1 MGVIK
6 TYTAAELDLLGSF
19 PVRVR
24 VYGAANPASKA
35 VIYVHGANENAH
47 NIEDFDATLELANI
61 KDSPNSHLIEFF
73 YQQDKG
79 CTAEPTPYIA
89 MPTTDT
95 STGIHVDSH
104 FSSDDRCP
112 SYTGH
117 CDSQSSISENVR
129 KLHTLVQQEYLTSG
143 TPVVLVGYSMGAAI
157 IRGVLTYSLLRGDDV
172 ADSMIDTVI
181 TVAGAHD
188 GSNDAACAYGSA
200 CDVWSQILVRSK
212 ARQAIR
218 RSGFN
223 RDRPAVYDLA
233 AGDDWYEW
241 ANQPEAELPPHIAY
255 FNFYADIDAQYCA
268 NGTIPSLNGGFG
280 AVQRMR
286 RLSHRRVGRWGLGCR
301 NAGAL

>member
-1 MGVIK
+1 
-6 TYTAAELDLLGSF
+6 
-19 PVRVR
+19 
-24 VYGAANPASKA
+24 
-35 VIYVHGANENAH
+35 
-47 NIEDFDATLELANI
+47 
-61 KDSPNSHLIEFF
+61 
-73 YQQDKG
+73 
-79 CTAEPTPYIA
+79 
-89 MPTTDT
+89 
-95 STGIHVDSH
+95 
-104 FSSDDRCP
+104 
-112 SYTGH
+112 
-117 CDSQSSISENVR
+117 
-129 KLHTLVQQEYLTSG
+129 
-143 TPVVLVGYSMGAAI
+143 MGAAI

-268 NGTIPSLNGGFG
+268 HGTIPSLNGVSGPFSECVGYPIGAWGDGVLAAGTPGPYDWPGSGGARFLPEAGERWEARLQYLDNEMRIEGNPLNAMDYPAFHSNVPKQSAVLTVPNCGNPTRG
-280 AVQRMR
+280 AVPLATQLTRII
-286 RLSHRRVGRWGLGCR
+286 LSKTSR
-301 NAGAL
+301 AYGAACPLSGASE